1 MFKCERCK
9 CNSEQYEKQNKVINL
24 TREKFYYNVAVL
36 NPATKVKEIKN
47 FSERNTKI
55 LDDLRLA
62 GFKILKDYMS
72 RGSEIVEEIK
82 LCNKCNNIVKGA

>member
-9 CNSEQYEKQNKVINL
+9 CNSELYEKQSKVINL

-47 FSERNTKI
+47 FSTRDPKI
-55 LDDLRLA
+55 LDDLREA
-62 GFKILKDYMS
+62 GFKVLKDWVT
-72 RGSEIVEEIK
+72 RGSEIVNENK
-82 LCNKCNNIVKGA
+82 LCSKCINMVKGA